1 MAHLPLW
8 ILYQLF
14 FIQVSKQGKVNYPIT
29 YILCVMN
36 APNLIIPYLKVC
48 VAELGRLWSSD
59 ITLKQI
65 LSQIYGLLLEPDLD
79 NPLEIQASLKYC

>member
-1 MAHLPLW
+1 M

-14 FIQVSKQGKVNYPIT
+14 FVQVSKQGKVNYFIT
-29 YILCVMN
+29 YMLCIMN
-36 APNLIIPYLKVC
+36 APNLISHFKVC

>member
-1 MAHLPLW
+1 
-8 ILYQLF
+8 
-14 FIQVSKQGKVNYPIT
+14 
-29 YILCVMN
+29 MN
-36 APNLIIPYLKVC
+36 ALNLIIPYMHLKVC